1 MQKYLLLL
9 PLISFLAISPLLH
22 ATEGF
27 LGENPGFD
35 FYSKIDTWTYKI
47 QQKLVTNKVQKS
59 GNFFSF
65 WRKCNSI
72 NLIGD
77 APMDEKVL
85 QDIENQSYGSINV
98 LLKGKAIN
106 SDQFHELVTCL
117 AAEYKNLKTDVAK
130 EQGAR
135 ETVAS
140 LGLYAD
146 GDKSNSDYDIIYD
159 IERINQIIFSTEIKY
174 KGSKNISSKS
184 LTSLLSGNGPKP
196 LLPSSASIV
205 TPPNPTNSGSSNSSG
220 NTNTVNPPTID
231 SLLGSSCTNSGITGP
246 VDLSMDES
254 FVQELGSTINGNAG
268 TPPITSGYSA
278 SNNPATQ
285 WSWSA
290 AKTSANDFYNK
301 MPCQKGSMFCIDVK
315 TVPGG
320 NITLWGG
327 KNVSIEWIV
336 DTFTKHLLPISES
349 SLAYQKMTNNAGSF
363 PIKNLQ
369 LWKSIGGLRIYLGN
383 QPQPTRKDKDERTPG
398 RDEAELKAIVEC
410 GYIAAWLPT
419 DMARANSVGGMGYVG
434 RWITSDDKW
443 YDVRPLW
450 VAESVATAKLSGC
463 MNEYMAEGRQT
474 YYNSLSTDLTE
485 IQAFT
490 MSMIQE
496 IRDIMSILEP
506 MNDKPVK

>member
-1 MQKYLLLL
+1 
-9 PLISFLAISPLLH
+9 
-22 ATEGF
+22 
-27 LGENPGFD
+27 
-35 FYSKIDTWTYKI
+35 
-47 QQKLVTNKVQKS
+47 
-59 GNFFSF
+59 
-65 WRKCNSI
+65 
-72 NLIGD
+72 
-77 APMDEKVL
+77 MDEKVL

-231 SLLGSSCTNSGITGP
+231 SLLSSSCTNSGITGP

-285 WSWSA
+285 
-290 AKTSANDFYNK
+290 
-301 MPCQKGSMFCIDVK
+301 
-315 TVPGG
+315 
-320 NITLWGG
+320 
-327 KNVSIEWIV
+327 
-336 DTFTKHLLPISES
+336 
-349 SLAYQKMTNNAGSF
+349 
-363 PIKNLQ
+363 
-369 LWKSIGGLRIYLGN
+369 
-383 QPQPTRKDKDERTPG
+383 
-398 RDEAELKAIVEC
+398 
-410 GYIAAWLPT
+410 
-419 DMARANSVGGMGYVG
+419 
-434 RWITSDDKW
+434 
-443 YDVRPLW
+443 
-450 VAESVATAKLSGC
+450 
-463 MNEYMAEGRQT
+463 
-474 YYNSLSTDLTE
+474 
-485 IQAFT
+485 
-490 MSMIQE
+490 
-496 IRDIMSILEP
+496 
-506 MNDKPVK
+506 